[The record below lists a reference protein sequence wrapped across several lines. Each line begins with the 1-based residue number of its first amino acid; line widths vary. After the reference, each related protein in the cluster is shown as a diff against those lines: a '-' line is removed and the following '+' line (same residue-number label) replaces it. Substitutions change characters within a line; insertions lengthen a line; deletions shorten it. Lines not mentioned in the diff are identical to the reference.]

1 LTEPKN
7 ALIKQYERLF
17 ALDGIEFSIEDEALD
32 AIVDKA
38 IEFKLGARGLRGIG
52 ETILTDAMYEL
63 PQKVHVTADLV
74 LQKLS
79 KQSA

>member
-1 LTEPKN
+1 
-7 ALIKQYERLF
+7 
-17 ALDGIEFSIEDEALD
+17 
-32 AIVDKA
+32 
-38 IEFKLGARGLRGIG
+38 
-52 ETILTDAMYEL
+52 MYEL